1 LHGKSVKLVRKHIA
15 AMRETVVTHAI
26 ETTIGAG
33 RVNVRGQDWA
43 ARAPQPIPAGTRVRV
58 VGADGIILEVQPA

>member
-1 LHGKSVKLVRKHIA
+1 LIGHEG
-15 AMRETVVTHAI
+15 VVTHDI
-26 ETTIGAG
+26 EMTIGAG
-33 RVNVRGQDWA
+33 RVNVRGRTG